1 MHGLIFVTWEKYLS
15 ERFSGSVLKQ
25 YQDTIGRT
33 PATAPLASHVYDD
46 ELLLAAVTAMH
57 EISKIPVDTLL
68 QEFGYHFIIN
78 GLTRHLCAYILT
90 QVQSARDLLLAMH
103 DAHEQ
108 MSRLPDG
115 LTPPLFKYAAYPG
128 KPNELT
134 LIYDSPRKLCP
145 LLMGAIEGAAE
156 RYGEHTSIL
165 EQTCMRHG
173 DSVCT
178 IRIRFSRAATEPQE
192 TLEQVERQKEKLH
205 FAQVI
210 LSHLPYDGGVTLA
223 ELQKTLGRK
232 GIQHKWIRPALLL
245 EALHH
250 LHHAGL
256 VATSA
261 NQTDDD
267 FARRRYWRIED
278 TLIHHNNNIPYIHDA
293 NNYRRAKI
301 I

>member
-1 MHGLIFVTWEKYLS
+1 
-15 ERFSGSVLKQ
+15 
-25 YQDTIGRT
+25 
-33 PATAPLASHVYDD
+33 
-46 ELLLAAVTAMH
+46 
-57 EISKIPVDTLL
+57 
-68 QEFGYHFIIN
+68 
-78 GLTRHLCAYILT
+78 
-90 QVQSARDLLLAMH
+90 MH

-178 IRIRFSRAATEPQE
+178 IRIRFSRAETEPLE
-192 TLEQVERQKEKLH
+192 TPEQVERQKEKLY

-210 LSHLPYDGGVTLA
+210 LSYLPYEGGVTLA
-223 ELQKTLGRK
+223 ELQKTLARK
-232 GIQHKWIRPALLL
+232 GIKHKWIRPALLL

-256 VATSA
+256 VATTA
-261 NQTDDD
+261 NQIDDE
-267 FARRRYWRIED
+267 FVHRRYWRVSD
-278 TLIHHNNNIPYIHDA
+278 TVIRHNNLSYIHDV
-293 NNYRRAKI
+293 NKYMQVKVR
-301 I
+301 